1 MTESTSIRLGASH
14 TFTLT
19 INSIVT
25 LEKERWDLVAL
36 MRLEEMENLGERIDK
51 YCFLRIMLNR

>member
-51 YCFLRIMLNR
+51 YCF